1 MIGDFDY
8 QFFLEVLTGGL
19 LSGVMYSLVA
29 IGFVLIYKTS
39 GVLNFAQGAL
49 LLFAALTFVSL
60 VERGVPFALAL
71 AVTFAIMVALG
82 IGIERTVLR
91 PLTNKQPITLFM
103 ATLGLSYIIEG
114 AAQLIWGTQVHGLEL
129 GIEDVPLEVGGVL
142 ISQFDIF
149 AAAVAAAMVL
159 LLSLFFRY
167 TRIGLSFRAVADDQF
182 AALAV
187 GLRLPLIWASV
198 WAAAGLVALVAG
210 LLWGARLG
218 VQFSL
223 SLVVLKALPVLVLG
237 GFDSILGAIV
247 GGLLIGASEKLA
259 EVYIGDYF
267 GGGIE
272 SWFAYVVALVFLLV
286 RHQACSARSLSKGS
300 DDERH
305 HHAIGSG
312 RQPAEMAGAAAPHRL
327 RLCRHPADR
336 QLLPVRGDPAA
347 FPGAQPRGRGAEHPH
362 RLCRPGVA
370 RQRRLHGGRRF
381 RRL

>member
-1 MIGDFDY
+1 MGDFDWM
-8 QFFLEVLTGGL
+8 FFTEVLIGGL

-39 GVLNFAQGAL
+39 GVLNFSQGAL

-60 VERGVPFALAL
+60 TERGVPFWAAF
-71 AVTFAIMVALG
+71 VITFAAMVI
-82 IGIERTVLR
+82 IGIAIERSVLR
-91 PLTNKQPITLFM
+91 PLTNKPPITLFM

-114 AAQLIWGTQVHGLEL
+114 AAQLLWGTQVHALDL
-129 GIEDVPLEVGGVL
+129 GGIF

-149 AAAVAAAMVL
+149 AAVVAAGAVA
-159 LLSLFFRY
+159 LLSVFFRY
-167 TRIGLSFRAVADDQF
+167 TRVGLGFRAVADDQF

-187 GLRLPLIWASV
+187 GLRLPWIWASV

-247 GGLLIGASEKLA
+247 GGLLVGASEKLA
-259 EVYIGDYF
+259 EVYIGEYF

-272 SWFAYVVALVFLLV
+272 SWFAYVVALAFLLIRPSGLFGQKLV
-286 RHQACSARSLSKGS
+286 
-300 DDERH
+300 ER
-305 HHAIGSG
+305 
-312 RQPAEMAGAAAPHRL
+312 
-327 RLCRHPADR
+327 
-336 QLLPVRGDPAA
+336 V
-347 FPGAQPRGRGAEHPH
+347 
-362 RLCRPGVA
+362 
-370 RQRRLHGGRRF
+370 
-381 RRL
+381 

>member
-1 MIGDFDY
+1 MIADFDY
-8 QFFLEVLTGGL
+8 QFFIEVLVGGL

-60 VERGVPFALAL
+60 VERGVPFALSL
-71 AVTFAIMVALG
+71 LITFAVMVALG
-82 IGIERTVLR
+82 FTIERTVLR
-91 PLTNKQPITLFM
+91 PLVNRSPMTLFM

-114 AAQLIWGTQVHGLEL
+114 AAQLIWGTQVHGLDL
-129 GIEDVPLEVGGVL
+129 GIDDTPFEVGGIL
-142 ISQFDIF
+142 ISSFDLL
-149 AAAVAAAMVL
+149 AAAIAAAMVAG
-159 LLSLFFRY
+159 LSAFFY
-167 TRIGLSFRAVADDQF
+167 WTRIGLAFRAVADDQF

-187 GLRLPLIWASV
+187 GLRLPRIWGTV
-198 WAAAGLVALVAG
+198 WTAAGFVALVAG

-223 SLVVLKALPVLVLG
+223 SLIVLKALPVLVLG

-272 SWFAYVVALVFLLV
+272 SWFAYVVALVFLLIRPSGLFGQKLV
-286 RHQACSARSLSKGS
+286 
-300 DDERH
+300 ER
-305 HHAIGSG
+305 
-312 RQPAEMAGAAAPHRL
+312 
-327 RLCRHPADR
+327 
-336 QLLPVRGDPAA
+336 V
-347 FPGAQPRGRGAEHPH
+347 
-362 RLCRPGVA
+362 
-370 RQRRLHGGRRF
+370 
-381 RRL
+381 

>member
-1 MIGDFDY
+1 MGDFDY
-8 QFFLEVLTGGL
+8 QFFIEVLTGGL

-60 VERGVPFALAL
+60 VERGVPFVLAL

-91 PLTNKQPITLFM
+91 PLTNKPPITLFM

-149 AAAVAAAMVL
+149 AAAVAAGMVL

-272 SWFAYVVALVFLLV
+272 GWFAYVVALVFLLIRPSGLFGQKLV
-286 RHQACSARSLSKGS
+286 
-300 DDERH
+300 ER
-305 HHAIGSG
+305 
-312 RQPAEMAGAAAPHRL
+312 
-327 RLCRHPADR
+327 
-336 QLLPVRGDPAA
+336 V
-347 FPGAQPRGRGAEHPH
+347 
-362 RLCRPGVA
+362 
-370 RQRRLHGGRRF
+370 
-381 RRL
+381 

>member
-1 MIGDFDY
+1 MIADFDY

-82 IGIERTVLR
+82 IGIERAVLR
-91 PLTNKQPITLFM
+91 PLTNKPPITLFM

-129 GIEDVPLEVGGVL
+129 GIEDVPLEIGGVL

-272 SWFAYVVALVFLLV
+272 SWFAYVVALVFLLIRPSGLFGQKLV
-286 RHQACSARSLSKGS
+286 
-300 DDERH
+300 ER
-305 HHAIGSG
+305 
-312 RQPAEMAGAAAPHRL
+312 
-327 RLCRHPADR
+327 
-336 QLLPVRGDPAA
+336 V
-347 FPGAQPRGRGAEHPH
+347 
-362 RLCRPGVA
+362 
-370 RQRRLHGGRRF
+370 
-381 RRL
+381 

>member
-1 MIGDFDY
+1 MGDFDY

-82 IGIERTVLR
+82 IGIERAVLR
-91 PLTNKQPITLFM
+91 PLTNKPPITLFM

-149 AAAVAAAMVL
+149 AAAVAATMVL

-272 SWFAYVVALVFLLV
+272 SWFAYVVALVFLLIRPSGLFGQKLV
-286 RHQACSARSLSKGS
+286 
-300 DDERH
+300 ER
-305 HHAIGSG
+305 
-312 RQPAEMAGAAAPHRL
+312 
-327 RLCRHPADR
+327 
-336 QLLPVRGDPAA
+336 V
-347 FPGAQPRGRGAEHPH
+347 
-362 RLCRPGVA
+362 
-370 RQRRLHGGRRF
+370 
-381 RRL
+381 